1 MKRFFTLF
9 ILSLVLFNVSFGKQI
24 DEMTA
29 RTVGQN
35 FLAKRINSKTLKRI
49 SGLDLVYTSRTNNKN
64 NSGSGSG
71 GACFYVFNIH
81 SSPGFIIVSAED
93 NVVPVLAY
101 SDESGFN
108 VNNIAPDVS
117 WWLNGYKEQIEEV
130 RAKNMQAT
138 GEIKSHW
145 ESLRTGTGS
154 CLPYGSVK
162 TVNPLEQTT
171 WDQSPN
177 YNAMCPYD
185 NAANEFTVTGCV
197 ATGMAQILRFWSA
210 PTNGAGFHS
219 YNDPK
224 YGTQSA
230 DFGNTTYDWA
240 NMPLSVTG
248 TNTAVATLMY
258 HCGVSVEMT
267 YGIAE
272 TGGSSAYVVSS
283 QSPVQ
288 ACAEYALKTYFG
300 YPNAAGKVRADYPN
314 KTDWQNLLKTE
325 LDAGRPILYAGF
337 GSGGGHCFNCDGYDA
352 NAFFHFNWGWS
363 GQFDGYFDVDA
374 LNPAG
379 TGTGGGTGGFNSGQ
393 QCVIGIQGPNGGTGQ
408 SSTLDLYDVVM
419 ASPTG
424 IEYGQAFTVQT
435 NIANYTTTDFNGYLC
450 AAIFDAN
457 NTFID
462 YVQVISGVSL
472 PAGEHF
478 NGGVTFSNLG
488 LLTMLPGSYSIGIF
502 YSGTNDSL
510 WIKVSDTN
518 GFTNLASIH
527 VHHANTLELYS
538 GMAITPG
545 STLVQGEAASVHL
558 DVVNT
563 GTTDFTG
570 TYDVSLYDLDGY
582 AVATIG
588 ELTGQNLAAGNH
600 TNGLNFST
608 TNLSCDPGTY
618 LMAMQYLPDGTGQS
632 WQLTGSTDYL
642 NPVEVTVQQVPF
654 GADPWEPNN
663 TVQAASDLPVTFNG
677 NTATINTLNANI
689 ANSPTT
695 DYDNYKLVLP
705 PGYSYTVGAM
715 LYDLL
720 NPGGPAQTYS
730 VDAICSVS
738 TDLGITFT
746 NTFDGQM
753 ANSIVSQSGGTIYF
767 LVSPKFT
774 GEAGT
779 YDLSLTVTRNPLGI
793 NTLTSDAIKIY
804 PNPVKDILMV
814 DLTAFNGNFNQVRIM
829 DMQGQQIVTVNPY
842 GNQPLRLKVDN
853 LPEGVYF
860 LQLQTQNGTYY
871 KKFTIMKE

>member
-1 MKRFFTLF
+1 MKWFSTLI
-9 ILSLVLFNVSFGKQI
+9 ILSLVFFNLTYGKQI

-35 FLAKRINSKTLKRI
+35 FLTKRINSTTLMRV
-49 SGLDLVYTSRTNNKN
+49 SSLDLVYTAQSNNKD
-64 NSGSGSG
+64 NSGSGAG
-71 GACFYVFNIH
+71 GACFYVFNVN
-81 SSPGFIIVSAED
+81 SSHGFIIVSAED
-93 NVVPVLAY
+93 NVIPVLAY

-117 WWLNGYKEQIEEV
+117 WWLNGYKEQIEEA

-138 GEIKSHW
+138 EEIKSHW
-145 ESLRTGTGS
+145 ESLKTGIGS
-154 CLPYGSVK
+154 YMFYRSVK

-171 WDQSPN
+171 WDQSPY

-185 NAANEFTVTGCV
+185 NAANQFSVTGCV

-210 PTNGAGFHS
+210 PANGAGFHS
-219 YNDPK
+219 YTDPK

-230 DFGNTTYDWA
+230 NFGNTTYDWA

-248 TNTAVATLMY
+248 ANVAVATLMY

-267 YGIAE
+267 YGIAA

-300 YPNAAGKVRADYPN
+300 YPNAVGKVRSDYPN
-314 KTDWQNLLKTE
+314 KTDWQTLLKTE
-325 LDAGRPILYAGF
+325 LDGGRPILYAGF

-352 NAFFHFNWGWS
+352 NDFFHFNWGWS

-374 LNPAG
+374 LNPTG

-393 QCVIGIQGPNGGTGQ
+393 QCVIGIQGPNGGGGQ
-408 SSTLDLYDVVM
+408 SSTLYLYDSVT
-419 ASPTG
+419 ASPQD
-424 IEYGQAFTVQT
+424 IEYGQAFTVHT
-435 NIANYTTTDFNGYLC
+435 NIANYTTMDFNGYFY

-462 YVQVISGVSL
+462 YVQVLSGVTL
-472 PAGEHF
+472 PAGGHF
-478 NGGVTFSNLG
+478 NGGVTFSNTG
-488 LLTMLPGSYSIGIF
+488 LLTMLPGNYSIGIF
-502 YSGTNDSL
+502 YSVSNDSL

-518 GFTNLASIH
+518 GYTNLASIN

-538 GMAITPG
+538 DMVLTPG
-545 STLVQGEAASVHL
+545 SPLVQGEAASVHL
-558 DVVNT
+558 DITNT

-570 TYDVSLYDLDGY
+570 TYDVSLYDLSGY
-582 AVATIG
+582 LVATIG
-588 ELTGQNLAAGNH
+588 ELTGQNLAAGSH
-600 TNGLNFST
+600 TNGLTFNT
-608 TNLSCDPGTY
+608 TNLNCVPGTY
-618 LMAMQYLPDGTGQS
+618 LMAMQYLPSGTGQS
-632 WQLTGSTDYL
+632 WELTGSTNYL
-642 NPVEVTVQQVPF
+642 NPVEVTVQQVPY

-663 TVQAASDLPVTFNG
+663 SLQTASNLTVTFTG
-677 NTATINTLNANI
+677 NTAIINTLNANI

-705 PGYSYTVGAM
+705 PGYSYTVGAI

-720 NPGGPAQTYS
+720 NPGGPAQTYT

-738 TDLGITFT
+738 TDMGTTFT
-746 NTFDGQM
+746 NTFDGPM
-753 ANSIVSQSGGTIYF
+753 TNNVVSQSGGTIYF

-793 NTLTSDAIKIY
+793 NDLTSGEINIY
-804 PNPVKDILMV
+804 PNPAKDVLMV
-814 DLTAFNGNFNQVRIM
+814 DLTAFNGNFNQFRIM
-829 DMQGQQIVTVNPY
+829 NTQGKQVMTVNPN
-842 GNQPLRLKVDN
+842 GDQTFRVKIDN
-853 LPEGVYF
+853 LSDGIYF
-860 LQLQTQNGTYY
+860 LQLQTENGVYS
-871 KKFTIMKE
+871 KKFVIMK